1 MCPSRIWRKGSCL
14 RETRPPNVRL
24 IHRHREAP
32 TQRARSAPPG
42 ELFRGRLA
50 DEVLDDALEYLDH
63 GEEGAAIGVLCDQ
76 LMEFEV
82 GLSAEEWELLRDL
95 SRRLRSSGGTPME
108 KLRTLI
114 RSEDPS
120 AEPPKTT

>member
-1 MCPSRIWRKGSCL
+1 
-14 RETRPPNVRL
+14 
-24 IHRHREAP
+24 
-32 TQRARSAPPG
+32 
-42 ELFRGRLA
+42 
-50 DEVLDDALEYLDH
+50 
-63 GEEGAAIGVLCDQ
+63 
-76 LMEFEV
+76 MEFEV